1 MTARLLEMASLSD
14 DERKHLS
21 DNSYRIAANF
31 APERFGEGLERASQR
46 GDGSSAKEIWN
57 NGSRAVTRHSKLRAM
72 KGNDPVAAYFDK
84 LPETHKRQ
92 FEERASGANFNFQQ
106 RLTLACELGGA
117 SSGRLLDCAAG
128 TGEITCALLKSG
140 RFNHATVVDVSP
152 AMLQSARE
160 LLTSQIKNA
169 EVEFVQSDVFDFKPS
184 DSRFDLILCL
194 GLIAHT
200 GRLDIL
206 LPHLKS
212 MLMPGGRIILQTT
225 LTDHLGTRI
234 VRALTSRSELARRG
248 YRISWFSQR
257 DIFDACDRAG
267 LRILETR
274 RHSLGVPVGDRL
286 WPWANFQLETRLG
299 KNGQSTTHG
308 ADAIYLL
315 GAG

>member
-1 MTARLLEMASLSD
+1 M
-14 DERKHLS
+14 
-21 DNSYRIAANF
+21 
-31 APERFGEGLERASQR
+31 
-46 GDGSSAKEIWN
+46 KE
-57 NGSRAVTRHSKLRAM
+57 
-72 KGNDPVAAYFDK
+72 NDPVTAYFDK

-92 FEERASGANFNFQQ
+92 FEECASGANFNFQQ
-106 RLTLACELGGA
+106 RLTLACELSDA

-140 RFNHATVVDVSP
+140 KFNHATVVDVSP
-152 AMLQSARE
+152 AMLQSAKD

-169 EVEFVQSDVFDFKPS
+169 ELEFVQSDVFTFKPT

-206 LPHLKS
+206 LPHLRS
-212 MLMPGGRIILQTT
+212 MLTPGGRIILQAT
-225 LTDHLGTRI
+225 LTDRLGTRI

-248 YRISWFSQR
+248 YRLSWFSQR
-257 DIFDACDRAG
+257 NVSDACDRAG
-267 LRILETR
+267 LRILKTR
-274 RHSLGVPVGDRL
+274 RHGLGVPFGDRL
-286 WPWANFQLETRLG
+286 WPWANFQLETRLE
-299 KNGQSTTHG
+299 KWASRHG

>member
-1 MTARLLEMASLSD
+1 M
-14 DERKHLS
+14 
-21 DNSYRIAANF
+21 
-31 APERFGEGLERASQR
+31 
-46 GDGSSAKEIWN
+46 KE
-57 NGSRAVTRHSKLRAM
+57 
-72 KGNDPVAAYFDK
+72 NDPVTAYFDK

-128 TGEITCALLKSG
+128 TGEITFALLRSG
-140 RFNHATVVDVSP
+140 KFNHATVVDVSP
-152 AMLQSARE
+152 VMLQSAKD
-160 LLTSQIKNA
+160 LLTSQVKNA
-169 EVEFVQSDVFDFKPS
+169 ELEFVQSDVFNFKPS

-206 LPHLKS
+206 LRHLRS
-212 MLMPGGRIILQTT
+212 MLTPGGRIILQAT

-234 VRALTSRSELARRG
+234 VRALASRSELARRG
-248 YRISWFSQR
+248 YRISWFSER
-257 DIFDACDRAG
+257 NISDACDRAA

-274 RHSLGVPVGDRL
+274 RHSLGVPFGGRL
-286 WPWANFQLETRLG
+286 WPWANFQLETRLE
-299 KNGQSTTHG
+299 KWASSHG
-308 ADAIYLL
+308 ADAICLL